1 MQFTISDEAGTTAK
15 IDLVGKL
22 DIAGAEVIA
31 LPLATLAGGKKGVV
45 VDLSGV
51 TFLASIGIRHLVSA
65 TKTLARKGGKL
76 VLVGPTDAVKEVLVT
91 SGVTD
96 LMPIVATESAAYELI
111 G

>member
-15 IDLVGKL
+15 IALAGKL

-45 VDLSGV
+45 VDLAGV
-51 TFLASIGIRHLVSA
+51 TFLGSIGIRHLVSA
-65 TKTLARKGGKL
+65 AKTLTRKGGQL
-76 VLVGPTDAVKEVLVT
+76 VLVNPTDAVKEVLVT

-96 LMPIVATESAAYELI
+96 IMPIVATESAAYELI